1 MVDLRNVFSD
11 SSLPTEIV
19 VTFKLRISAIL
30 TVLDHVVVI
39 THKNHNMLC
48 ILDIEQE
55 SKSGGG
61 QKITRLGGFFNRNK
75 KVEKP
80 PQEDMSHLPPG
91 MRLLILSR
99 DCTPGHT

>member
-1 MVDLRNVFSD
+1 MY
-11 SSLPTEIV
+11 I
-19 VTFKLRISAIL
+19 
-30 TVLDHVVVI
+30 
-39 THKNHNMLC
+39 

-91 MRLLILSR
+91 MRLLIFLSR
-99 DCTPGHT
+99 DCTPGHTWPKPK

>member
-1 MVDLRNVFSD
+1 MNQF
-11 SSLPTEIV
+11 
-19 VTFKLRISAIL
+19 
-30 TVLDHVVVI
+30 
-39 THKNHNMLC
+39 
-48 ILDIEQE
+48 LDIEQE

-91 MRLLILSR
+91 MRLLIVLSC
-99 DCTPGHT
+99 DCTQTGHTVRLIKRGASSRWSFRTSSA